1 MKQILIL
8 FIFLAGAYT
17 IPLDQVNPRW
27 SLFSNTNGRMQVVD
41 ANPLQVDSEPFFNPS
56 TDIQYHL
63 FTRHNPTTSQRLT
76 SDINTVLNSNWNPNN
91 PTRFIIHGVDSDS
104 NSLVSTLCRDQF
116 LANGDHNVIVI
127 DWSAGS
133 NTFVYAT
140 ARNRVGVTGGTISIF
155 IDNLHRNGLITI
167 ENIIVVGFN
176 LGAHVAGNLGK
187 QVTRGRVGAIFGLDP
202 IANLF
207 SAGDTDRLAVND
219 ASYTEGIHTNAGGN
233 GFAEPLARATFYP
246 NWGSSQPGCGIDIT
260 GNCAHERAVHLYAE
274 SITSNRFIGR
284 QCSGYQQIL
293 TQNCPG
299 IGSGTMGGDAVKTLS
314 GVFFIA
320 TNSVPPFAQ
329 N

>member
-1 MKQILIL
+1 MLL
-8 FIFLAGAYT
+8 TVFLAGAQT
-17 IPLDQVNPRW
+17 LPLDEINPRW
-27 SLFSNTNGRMQVVD
+27 NIFSNTNGRKQIID
-41 ANPLQVDSEPFFNPS
+41 SNPLQVDPEPFFNPS
-56 TDIQYHL
+56 TDMHFHL

-76 SDINTVLNSNWNPNN
+76 FDMNTVRNSNWNPNN
-91 PTRFIIHGVDSDS
+91 PVRFIIHGYNSDS

-116 LANGDHNVIVI
+116 LATGDHNVIVV

-133 NTFVYAT
+133 NTFLYAT

-155 IDNLHRNGLITI
+155 IDDLHRNGLINI

-207 SAGDTDRLAVND
+207 SAGDTDRLAAND
-219 ASYTEGIHTNAGGN
+219 AIYTEGIHTNAGGN

-246 NWGSSQPGCGIDIT
+246 NWGSSQPGCGIDIS
-260 GNCAHERAVHLYAE
+260 GNCAHERSIHLYVE

-284 QCSGYQQIL
+284 QCSGYQQIV

-299 IGSGTMGGDAVKTLS
+299 IGSGLMGGNAVKTLS
-314 GVFFIA
+314 GVFFIG